1 MLTLST
7 VSRDLRGEGMCQ
19 LVLNALSDG
28 TLVAGMHK
36 KFFATLARGENCF
49 LLEFHHSRESSA
61 LRGYRDRYRLIS
73 IVTLCSGLWDAGMNA
88 LAAGFHPVLLL
99 MWW

>member
-7 VSRDLRGEGMCQ
+7 VSRDLRGERMYP

-36 KFFATLARGENCF
+36 NFFATLAR
-49 LLEFHHSRESSA
+49 
-61 LRGYRDRYRLIS
+61 
-73 IVTLCSGLWDAGMNA
+73 SGN
-88 LAAGFHPVLLL
+88 
-99 MWW
+99 